1 MLIDLVWFFAGMA
14 IMKGLIEPI
23 ITTQTRRFV
32 KKYVPLLLDRLDP
45 FMPRFIS
52 YMSPEDLR
60 GVIFQNLLEI
70 DPRLTPRQQEQIL
83 NQLRREYDPI
93 VNAQKLRDGSI
104 N

>member
-1 MLIDLVWFFAGMA
+1 MIIDLVWFFAGMA
-14 IMKGLIEPI
+14 IMKGLVEPI
-23 ITTQTRRFV
+23 IVTQTQRFT

-45 FMPRFIS
+45 FMPNFLAVYS
-52 YMSPEDLR
+52 ADELR
-60 GVIFQNLLEI
+60 QIIFENLLDI
-70 DPRLTPRQQEQIL
+70 NSKLTPRQQERIL